1 MRWSETRRIRWRAFD
16 LGVRMTTCS
25 TSPWLRRYAVFVSF
39 VTFLLIIAGALVTS
53 NDAGLSVPDWPTSF
67 GSFRMPR
74 MVGGV
79 KFEHGHRMIAGT
91 VSILTMV
98 LALWLWRSE
107 PRRWVRKLGALAVVT
122 ILAQAVLGGIT
133 VLFYLPAAISVS
145 HACLAQIF
153 FCLTVSVALFT
164 RCDWRWDQQRLR
176 DSATPPVRQLAAGT
190 SAAVFLQLLV
200 GAAFRHK
207 GFGISPH
214 IVGAV
219 VVTGGVLWLLVRVLT
234 KYPRERAVVRPVL
247 LLTALLMM
255 QLGLGG
261 ASYFLKMSA
270 MNTPQPLSPLIEI
283 TAAHVAVGALVL
295 ASTLVVTLQVFR
307 NVAVPHRAIR
317 EARAEGR
324 ERPAASRA

>member
-1 MRWSETRRIRWRAFD
+1 
-16 LGVRMTTCS
+16 MTTCS
-25 TSPWLRRYAVFVSF
+25 TSPWLRRYAAFVSF
-39 VTFLLIIAGALVTS
+39 ATFLLIIAGALVTS

-67 GSFRMPR
+67 GTFRMPR

-91 VSILTMV
+91 VSILMIV
-98 LALWLWRSE
+98 LALWLWKR
-107 PRRWVRKLGALAVVT
+107 PRRWVRRLGALAVVT
-122 ILAQAVLGGIT
+122 VLAQAVLGGIT
-133 VLFYLPAAISVS
+133 VLFYLPVAISVS

-153 FCLTVSVALFT
+153 FCLTVSMALFT
-164 RCDWRWDQQRLR
+164 RCDWQWDQQRLQ
-176 DSATPPVRQLAAGT
+176 DSATPSLRQLAAGT
-190 SAAVFLQLLV
+190 SAAVFLQLLL

-219 VVTGGVLWLLVRVLT
+219 VVTGGVLWLLVRILT
-234 KYPRERAVVRPVL
+234 KYPRDRALVRPVL
-247 LLTALLMM
+247 LLTALLVVQM
-255 QLGLGG
+255 GLGG

-295 ASTLVVTLQVFR
+295 ASTLVSTLQVFR